1 MVDFAVQCSGQV
13 ASTNEMIHKMQNCY
27 KEVTEYFTFDASKYP
42 IEALFTDIEI
52 FKESFSQA
60 YKEILNV
67 RKKQPASIRNK
78 VIESRLP
85 SKVLPKPNDMDL
97 FIKLK
102 EIGILVVP
110 LFPYSFAKSMLHS
123 SKLI

>member
-1 MVDFAVQCSGQV
+1 MFERNSRHQF
-13 ASTNEMIHKMQNCY
+13 
-27 KEVTEYFTFDASKYP
+27 VT
-42 IEALFTDIEI
+42 
-52 FKESFSQA
+52 
-60 YKEILNV
+60 
-67 RKKQPASIRNK
+67 RRNK

-97 FIKLK
+97 LIKLE